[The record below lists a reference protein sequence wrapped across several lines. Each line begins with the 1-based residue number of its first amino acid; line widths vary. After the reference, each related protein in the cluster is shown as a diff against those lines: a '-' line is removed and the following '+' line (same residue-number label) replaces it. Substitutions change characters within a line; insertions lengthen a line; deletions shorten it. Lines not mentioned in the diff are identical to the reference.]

1 MQTSVLGAID
11 DRSLRAYVVWIPILQ
26 DDSPAAAVEARV
38 LVSDPRAT
46 HYWDA
51 DGRLPKL
58 FHSVLQLPA
67 EWPAWDV
74 YLLYPPG
81 VTWRDEAPPP
91 SYWEHQLGTLP
102 NAPFLSG
109 ERFAAR
115 VRSMLEQA

>member
-1 MQTSVLGAID
+1 MQTAVLDPIED
-11 DRSLRAYVVWIPILQ
+11 SSLRVYVAWGPVPPE
-26 DDSPAAAVEARV
+26 DTEAPAEATLE

-51 DGRLPKL
+51 DGRLQKL